1 MRLARGSAV
10 KTLVTGASGFL
21 GRNLLEALGDD
32 AVALVRSPLP
42 GPVAQVSGTPLEPD
56 AWLPHARGVKVLIH
70 SAGMV
75 HHSRR
80 HADEMVRFN
89 IDSALAMVRAAKA
102 LDARL
107 VLVSTSGT
115 VGCFSHP
122 TIEADEHS
130 LYAEG
135 LVGRWPY
142 YLSKIRAEQ
151 QSRKL
156 AKQLGVELTVVRPPV
171 LLGPG
176 DTLGRS
182 TTNVARVLNG
192 RLPFIPTGGIAFTD
206 VRDVAQ
212 ALAVLAKKADWR
224 DTYHLPGTTLPLR
237 TFFERVGEVA
247 GIRVNR
253 PGVPTLIVDGLA
265 KLGAHVPLK
274 KLPDPVVLEMSTC
287 HWGFKTIWSHE
298 ELDYRPRSH
307 RQTLSDTVAWLREAQ
322 ARQTPLAG

>member
-1 MRLARGSAV
+1 M

-21 GRNLLEALGDD
+21 GRNLLDVLGDD
-32 AVALVRSPLP
+32 AVALVRSPLASKH
-42 GPVAQVSGTPLEPD
+42 AQVMGSPLDPD
-56 AWLPHARGVKVLIH
+56 AWISQAQGVKVLVH
-70 SAGMV
+70 AAGMV

-89 IDSALAMVRAAKA
+89 IDSSLAMVRAAKA

-115 VGCFSHP
+115 VGCFP
-122 TIEADEHS
+122 YATIEADEHS
-130 LYAEG
+130 RYAEP

-142 YLSKIRAEQ
+142 YLSKIRAEE

-156 AKQLGVELTVVRPPV
+156 AKQLGVSMTVVRPPV

-192 RLPFIPTGGIAFTD
+192 RLPFIPAGGIAFTD

-212 ALAVLAKKADWR
+212 ALARLSQKETWR

-247 GIRVNR
+247 GIKVDR
-253 PGVPTLIVDGLA
+253 PDVPTFVVSGLA
-265 KLGAHVPLK
+265 RLGSRVPVK
-274 KLPDPVVLEMSTC
+274 QLPDPVVLEMSTC
-287 HWGFKTIWSHE
+287 HWGFKSLWSHD
-298 ELDYRPRSH
+298 ELGYAPRSH
-307 RQTLSDTVAWLREAQ
+307 RQTLSDTVAWLRESAL
-322 ARQTPLAG
+322 RN

>member
-1 MRLARGSAV
+1 M

-21 GRNLLEALGDD
+21 GRNLLEVLGDD
-32 AVALVRSPLP
+32 GVALVRTPLETKTP
-42 GPVAQVSGTPLEPD
+42 QVMGTPMEPD
-56 AWLPHARGVKVLIH
+56 AWLSDAKGVKVLIH

-75 HHSRR
+75 HHSRK
-80 HADEMVRFN
+80 HAEEMVRFN
-89 IDSALAMVRAAKA
+89 IDSSLAMVRAAKA

-115 VGCFSHP
+115 VGCFEHP

-130 LYAEG
+130 LYAEA

-142 YLSKIRAEQ
+142 YLSKIRAEE

-156 AKQLGVELTVVRPPV
+156 ARQLGVEMTVVRPPV

-192 RLPFIPTGGIAFTD
+192 RLPFIPAGGIAFTD
-206 VRDVAQ
+206 VRDVAR
-212 ALAVLAKKADWR
+212 ALATLSKKTTWR
-224 DTYHLPGTTLPLR
+224 DTYHLPGTALPLR

-247 GIRVNR
+247 GIQVKQ
-253 PGVPTLIVDGLA
+253 PDVPTLVVNGLA
-265 KLGAHVPLK
+265 KLGSHVSIK

-287 HWGFKTIWSHE
+287 HWGFKTLWSHE
-298 ELDYRPRSH
+298 ELDYRPRAH
-307 RQTLSDTVAWLREAQ
+307 RQTLSDTVAWLRESQ
-322 ARQTPLAG
+322 ARR

>member
-1 MRLARGSAV
+1 M

-21 GRNLLEALGDD
+21 GRNLLELLGDD
-32 AVALVRSPLP
+32 AVALVRTPLEMKVP
-42 GPVAQVSGTPLEPD
+42 QVKGTPLEPD
-56 AWLPHARGVKVLIH
+56 AWLSEAKGVKVLVH

-75 HHSRR
+75 HHSRK
-80 HADEMVRFN
+80 HSEEMVRFN
-89 IDSALAMVRAAKA
+89 IDSSLAMVRAAKA

-115 VGCFSHP
+115 VGCFEHA

-130 LYAEG
+130 LYAEA

-142 YLSKIRAEQ
+142 YLSKIRAEE

-156 AKQLGVELTVVRPPV
+156 ARQLGVEMTVVRPPV

-192 RLPFIPTGGIAFTD
+192 RLPFIPAGGIAFTD

-212 ALAVLAKKADWR
+212 ALANLSKKATWR
-224 DTYHLPGTTLPLR
+224 DTYHLPGTALSLR

-247 GIRVNR
+247 GIPVVQ
-253 PGVPTLIVDGLA
+253 PDVPTFVVKGLA
-265 KLGAHVPLK
+265 ALGSRVPIK
-274 KLPDPVVLEMSTC
+274 KLPDPVVLEMSMC
-287 HWGFKTIWSHE
+287 HWGFKTLWSHE
-298 ELDYRPRSH
+298 ELDYRPRGH
-307 RQTLSDTVAWLREAQ
+307 RQTLSDTVAWLRATQ
-322 ARQTPLAG
+322 ARH

>member
-1 MRLARGSAV
+1 M

-21 GRNLLEALGDD
+21 GRNLLEVLGDD
-32 AVALVRSPLP
+32 AVALVRTPLDTKVP
-42 GPVAQVSGTPLEPD
+42 QVKGTPLEPD
-56 AWLPHARGVKVLIH
+56 AWLSEAKGVKVLVH

-75 HHSRR
+75 HHSR
-80 HADEMVRFN
+80 HHSEEMVRFN
-89 IDSALAMVRAAKA
+89 IDSSLAMVRAAKA

-115 VGCFSHP
+115 VGCFEHA

-130 LYAEG
+130 LYAEA

-142 YLSKIRAEQ
+142 YLSKIRAEE

-156 AKQLGVELTVVRPPV
+156 ARQLGVEMTVVRPPV

-192 RLPFIPTGGIAFTD
+192 RLPFIPAGGIAFTD

-212 ALAVLAKKADWR
+212 ALATLSKKTTWR
-224 DTYHLPGTTLPLR
+224 DTYHLPGTSLSLR

-247 GIRVNR
+247 GIPVVQ
-253 PGVPTLIVDGLA
+253 PDVPTFVVKGLA
-265 KLGAHVPLK
+265 ALGSRVPIK
-274 KLPDPVVLEMSTC
+274 KLPDPVVLEMSMC
-287 HWGFKTIWSHE
+287 HWGFKTLWSHE
-298 ELDYRPRSH
+298 ELDYRPRGH
-307 RQTLSDTVAWLREAQ
+307 RQTLSDTVAWLRAEQ
-322 ARQTPLAG
+322 ARH